1 LFGIKTAD
9 PVEDYP
15 TDLVTF
21 LERYP
26 QSHIAKWH
34 KLSQQRAARLAEL
47 EAERRPLQE
56 RVRRCQAMQA
66 EATPSSDFVALAAAK
81 VEIEVLQ
88 RELDRL
94 AYEVRR
100 TSDDNTDAKFHNAWG
115 AYTVRL
121 GDVRNH
127 REPGRLEW
135 NDDRPDLARK
145 LELLRETIK

>member
-1 LFGIKTAD
+1 L
-9 PVEDYP
+9 
-15 TDLVTF
+15 
-21 LERYP
+21 
-26 QSHIAKWH
+26 
-34 KLSQQRAARLAEL
+34 QRAALGFQLSEAGGALLAEF
-47 EAERRPLQE
+47 
-56 RVRRCQAMQA
+56 VRRCQAMQA

-135 NDDRPDLARK
+135 NDRPDLARK